1 MSIVTRSCSR
11 LISTPGT
18 TRMPRRSPAA
28 SASGRPS
35 TVSWSVTATAVRPRA
50 FASSTSSAGVSEPS
64 ENVVCVCRSITLLA
78 YRTRPRL
85 TPTRCGRIHSSRRG
99 YEPRSA
105 RPGAATAAS
114 LVSPVTLR
122 PRRSAMRVAMIAPP
136 WFPLPPQRYGGIE
149 FVVSMLTEGLVRR
162 GHDVTLFA
170 SGDSTTQARLSY
182 IFARAPFEQIEK
194 GGHLEVM
201 HSLEAYVKAREFDV
215 IHDHD
220 GLASRAMG
228 ALVNHLV
235 GTPVVATLHGPAD
248 AMAQEILSSLRHDL
262 SFIAISEYQ
271 REGFPDLSF
280 VGTIPNAIDVEH
292 MPFSAEKDDYFLFI
306 GRMIANKGAHTAI
319 EVARRLDAR
328 LIMAGK
334 VNEGSERQYYTEQ
347 VEPFLSDDIHFRGEV
362 DHDTKVE
369 LYKRA
374 RCTLFPIQWPE
385 PFGLVM
391 IESLACGTPV
401 IAMRQGAVPEVVE
414 HGRTGFIVETA
425 DEMVEAARHIDHLV
439 GSLD

>member
-1 MSIVTRSCSR
+1 
-11 LISTPGT
+11 
-18 TRMPRRSPAA
+18 
-28 SASGRPS
+28 
-35 TVSWSVTATAVRPRA
+35 
-50 FASSTSSAGVSEPS
+50 
-64 ENVVCVCRSITLLA
+64 
-78 YRTRPRL
+78 
-85 TPTRCGRIHSSRRG
+85 
-99 YEPRSA
+99 
-105 RPGAATAAS
+105 
-114 LVSPVTLR
+114 
-122 PRRSAMRVAMIAPP
+122 MRVAMIAPP

-149 FVVSMLTEGLVRR
+149 FVVSLLTEALVRR

-228 ALVNHLV
+228 ALVHRLV

-248 AMAQEILSSLRHDL
+248 AMAQEILNSLRHDL

-271 REGFPDLSF
+271 RGGFPDLSF

-292 MPFSAEKDDYFLFI
+292 MPFSAENDDYFLFI
-306 GRMIANKGAHTAI
+306 GRMIADKGAHTAI
-319 EVARRLDAR
+319 EVARRLDKR

-334 VNEGSERQYYTEQ
+334 VNEGPERQYYTEQ
-347 VEPFLSDDIHFRGEV
+347 VEPFLSDNVYFRGEV

-401 IAMRQGAVPEVVE
+401 IAMRYGSVPEVIE

-425 DEMVEAARHIDHLV
+425 DEMVEAARHIDEIDPAECRRAV
-439 GSLD
+439 EERFGSDAFVAAHEAAYRRLLEDAAQPSSPG